1 MSLAVLVYTIV
12 RVTELTGVIRVT
24 GASGVRVTWVIW
36 VLVNMITNLIILK
49 LKNEESM
56 HVFSFSC
63 FLQMQTHHFIWS
75 VKNVSYIYFGLSAAY
90 NEHI

>member
-1 MSLAVLVYTIV
+1 MSLAVLVYMITW
-12 RVTELTGVIRVT
+12 VTELTGVIRVI
-24 GASGVRVTWVIW
+24 GVRVTWVIW

-56 HVFSFSC
+56 HVFSFSS
-63 FLQMQTHHFIWS
+63 FLQMETHHFIWS